1 MKICRLKIIKA
12 NISDNNS
19 VIPQISYVSQNKLVK
34 KPIDYELVKDFY
46 NDEKIELIENT
57 EEIIVSKENNNNN
70 IKLQEIIKSDRDEKI
85 NEQNEENKKVI
96 IEEKQ
101 LIEETNKIK
110 EEEKANTLEIDVKI
124 SYPYAVINKKKDLN
138 NSLKY
143 IFKNRLTKGRIHSN
157 KYSNLSLPKLRTSN
171 LSIPKKKNN
180 NSKTKLAK
188 SVSNVINYNK
198 IKYKN
203 KNSKTIKTNMT
214 NNLEEST
221 SSAFWRIL
229 EKSDFNYK
237 QNVVDYKTLI
247 DELIIQ
253 ECNLVKQKE
262 ELIQIY
268 EEKIK
273 SLKEI
278 NNNLMN
284 NRNIILD
291 REDELNGEFILLRNQ
306 YENLFRNIK
315 PRFKS
320 NENFNKQQN
329 EIDEKMKK
337 MNNQLKN
344 GELILITEPKKIIKI
359 SKKENKYITYLLR
372 GIFFSHH
379 LLDTDK
385 IVDLIWKSDKKIQT
399 IYFLVTELINLF
411 NLNKEDDQNILINYI
426 YSFCRKST
434 YMHITEF
441 KSKFKKKIGQIKIY
455 NKYIHMSKMINT
467 HKSEA
472 NTLIKLMLKKDIC
485 STGIINFNLFKY
497 LFIDFG
503 VSQNITKEDQEE
515 FLEFFIYLM
524 KKNFEL
530 YINDTNIN
538 EQKEKIKNLSLL
550 DLFYNN
556 LNECI
561 DEYNAKN
568 ISNPYKLMRQYMENN
583 NLINA
588 EKIFRPIIIPLN
600 LIKKEGKDY
609 IDEIVLNKYLRHL
622 GIIKNYEKILVKTI
636 EEDLVDI
643 NEFINDIYT
652 KDLIEDINTYEE
664 NKEKVNN
671 MIDDIFYTAL
681 NKT

>member
-138 NSLKY
+138 SSLKY

-237 QNVVDYKTLI
+237 QNVVDYKALI

-379 LLDTDK
+379 LLDTDQV
-385 IVDLIWKSDKKIQT
+385 VDLIWKFDKKFQT
-399 IYFLVTELINLF
+399 IYFLVKEFMNQF
-411 NLNKEDDQNILINYI
+411 NLNNKEDEKILINYF
-426 YSFCRKST
+426 YSFSKKYN
-434 YMHITEF
+434 YMHISEF
-441 KSKFKKKIGQIKIY
+441 KFKFKLKIGKIKVY
-455 NKYIHMSKMINT
+455 NKYIQMSKLLHF
-467 HKSEA
+467 HKRETNS
-472 NTLIKLMLKKDIC
+472 LIHLLRKKDEN
-485 STGIINFNLFKY
+485 SLGIIKFTQFKQLFY
-497 LFIDFG
+497 
-503 VSQNITKEDQEE
+503 NIAFTNYIAKGEQDETME
-515 FLEFFIYLM
+515 FLIYCM
-524 KKNFEL
+524 KKNCEL
-530 YINDTNIN
+530 
-538 EQKEKIKNLSLL
+538 KIKKENQDDKKVNYSIY
-550 DLFYNN
+550 DLFYWN
-556 LNECI
+556 LKDFINEF
-561 DEYNAKN
+561 NAKRV
-568 ISNPYKLMRQYMENN
+568 SNPYKLIREYMEKNN
-583 NLINA
+583 IVSA
-588 EKIFRPIIIPLN
+588 EKLFRPIIIN
-600 LIKKEGKDY
+600 SETIKKDSKEY
-609 IDEIVLNKYLRHL
+609 IDEIILNKYLRHL
-622 GIIKNYEKILVKTI
+622 GIIKEDEIILFNTF
-636 EEDLVDI
+636 EEELVDM
-643 NEFINDIYT
+643 NELINDIYNKDT
-652 KDLIEDINTYEE
+652 KDKDILLNET
-664 NKEKVNN
+664 NQKVNTI
-671 MIDDIFYTAL
+671 IDDIFNYVL
-681 NKT
+681 VK